1 MLTGEVT
8 GVPKPLENA
17 PPQGTPPAG
26 RHNLYDV
33 AIVEDEMLARK
44 AMTLSLRQVG
54 YTVHEAS
61 DALACRALLR
71 QTRLDLVVLDLGLPG
86 LDGMSFAR
94 ELRGD
99 SDVGLIIVSRE
110 SAAETRI
117 AALDLGAD
125 DYLVKPIHYGE
136 LAARIRSVLRRSR
149 REHGRRKRLG
159 ICTVDIEARTVS
171 RGSEAAN
178 LTRGEFEILTRLMQA
193 GTKIVTREALQ
204 SVISRSPQE
213 SDLRSV
219 DALVSRLRR
228 KLGELDSGNVIVTAP
243 GFGYRLAV
251 PPEDM

>member
-1 MLTGEVT
+1 M
-8 GVPKPLENA
+8 
-17 PPQGTPPAG
+17 
-26 RHNLYDV
+26 YDV
-33 AIVEDEMLARK
+33 AVVEDEMLARQ
-44 AMTLSLRQVG
+44 ATALALRQVG

-71 QTRLDLVVLDLGLPG
+71 QKRIDLVVLDLGLPG
-86 LDGMSFAR
+86 LDGISFAR
-94 ELRGD
+94 ELRSD
-99 SDVGLIIVSRE
+99 SDVALIIVSRQ
-110 SAAETRI
+110 SSAETRI

-136 LAARIRSVLRRSR
+136 LAARIRSVLRRSS

-159 ICTVDIEARTVS
+159 HCIVDLEARTVS
-171 RGSEAAN
+171 KGSEAAN
-178 LTRGEFEILTRLMQA
+178 LTRGEFDILTRLMQA
-193 GTKIVTREALQ
+193 GTKIVAREALQ

-228 KLGELDSGNVIVTAP
+228 KLGELDDGNVIVTAP
-243 GFGYRLAV
+243 GFGYRLGH

>member
-1 MLTGEVT
+1 M
-8 GVPKPLENA
+8 
-17 PPQGTPPAG
+17 
-26 RHNLYDV
+26 YDV
-33 AIVEDEMLARK
+33 AVVEDEMLARK
-44 AMTLSLRQVG
+44 AIALSLRQAG
-54 YTVHEAS
+54 YTVHEAA

-71 QTRLDLVVLDLGLPG
+71 QTRLDLVVLDLGLPC

-94 ELRGD
+94 ELRNG
-99 SDVGLIIVSRE
+99 SDVGLIIVTRQ

-117 AALDLGAD
+117 AALDIGAD

-136 LAARIRSVLRRSR
+136 LAARIRSVLRRSS

-159 ICTVDIEARTVS
+159 HCIVDLEARTVS
-171 RGSEAAN
+171 KGGEAGN

-193 GTKIVTREALQ
+193 GTRIVTREALQ

-228 KLGELDSGNVIVTAP
+228 KLSELGNVNLIVTAP

>member
-1 MLTGEVT
+1 M
-8 GVPKPLENA
+8 
-17 PPQGTPPAG
+17 
-26 RHNLYDV
+26 YDV
-33 AIVEDEMLARK
+33 AVVEDEMLARK
-44 AMTLSLRQVG
+44 ATALSLRQAG

-71 QTRLDLVVLDLGLPG
+71 QKRLDLVVLDLGLPG
-86 LDGMSFAR
+86 LDGMSFVR
-94 ELRGD
+94 ELRSG
-99 SDVGLIIVSRE
+99 SQVGLIVVTRQ

-136 LAARIRSVLRRSR
+136 LAARIRSVLRRSS

-159 ICTVDIEARTVS
+159 HCTVDLDARTVS
-171 RGSEAAN
+171 NGSESAN
-178 LTRGEFEILTRLMQA
+178 LTRGEFDILTRLMQA
-193 GTKIVTREALQ
+193 STKIVAREALQ

-228 KLGELDSGNVIVTAP
+228 KLSELDNGNVIVTAP
-243 GFGYRLAV
+243 GFGYRLAT
-251 PPEDM
+251 PPEEM

>member
-1 MLTGEVT
+1 M
-8 GVPKPLENA
+8 
-17 PPQGTPPAG
+17 
-26 RHNLYDV
+26 YDV

-44 AMTLSLRQVG
+44 ATALALRQAG

-71 QTRLDLVVLDLGLPG
+71 QKRLDLVVLDLGLPG
-86 LDGMSFAR
+86 LDGISFAR
-94 ELRGD
+94 ELRSG
-99 SDVGLIIVSRE
+99 SDVALIIVTRQS
-110 SAAETRI
+110 SAETRI

-159 ICTVDIEARTVS
+159 HCIVDLEARTVS
-171 RGSEAAN
+171 KGSEAAN
-178 LTRGEFEILTRLMQA
+178 LTRGEFDILTRLMQA
-193 GTKIVTREALQ
+193 GTKIVAREALQ

-228 KLGELDSGNVIVTAP
+228 KLGELDDGSVIVTAP
-243 GFGYRLAV
+243 GFGYRLAN